1 MQALID
7 VILPVFL
14 VIGAGYLAR
23 YGKLLSEAAIDGL
36 MTFAQGIAVPCLL
49 FQGVARLDL
58 AKDVALGPFLSFYI
72 GAFVCFVLGGLGAR
86 FLFHRPGPDC
96 VAIGFACFFS
106 NTLLLGLPITERAYG
121 PDALATNYALIAL
134 HSPLMYAFGIT
145 AMEVVKS
152 QGRGLAVSGVL
163 RLIGNGLVKNPLI
176 IGISAG
182 FAVNLSGISLP
193 TVLSDAIGMVSS
205 AGIPA
210 ALFGLGGVLLRYRPD
225 GDLRIVAMV
234 TGLSLVLH
242 PAITWALGSGPFGL
256 GVAEL
261 RSAAVTSAMP
271 PGVNA
276 YLFANM
282 YGVGKRVAA
291 TSILIATALAIL
303 TGWFWLQVLP

>member
-1 MQALID
+1 MQALIE

-14 VIGAGYLAR
+14 VMGAGYLAAR
-23 YGKLLSEAAIDGL
+23 ARILSDAAIDGL
-36 MTFAQGIAVPCLL
+36 MSFAQGIAVPCLL

-58 AKDVALGPFLSFYI
+58 ARDLALGPFMSFYI

-86 FLFHRPGPDC
+86 FIFGRPGPDC
-96 VAIGFACFFS
+96 VAIGFACLFS

-121 PDALATNYALIAL
+121 TEALATNYALIAL
-134 HSPLMYAFGIT
+134 HSPLMYAFGIS
-145 AMEVVKS
+145 AMEIVKS
-152 QGRGLAVSGVL
+152 HGRGLAPTALL
-163 RLIGNGLVKNPLI
+163 RQIGGGLVTNPLI

-182 FAVNLSGISLP
+182 FAVNLLGISLP
-193 TVLSDAIGMVSS
+193 TVVSDAVGMISS

-210 ALFGLGGVLLRYRPD
+210 ALFGLGGVFLRYRPD

-234 TGLSLVLH
+234 TGLSLILH
-242 PAITWALGSGPFGL
+242 PAITYFLGTGPYSL

-261 RSAAVTSAMP
+261 RSAAITSAMP

-291 TSILIATALAIL
+291 TSILIGTALAVL
-303 TGWFWLQVLP
+303 TAWFWLQVLP

>member
-14 VIGAGYLAR
+14 VIGAGYLATL
-23 YGKLLSEAAIDGL
+23 GKLLSDAAIDGL
-36 MTFAQGIAVPCLL
+36 MKFAQGIAVPCLL

-58 AKDVALGPFLSFYI
+58 ANDVALAPFLSFYI

-86 FLFHRPGPDC
+86 VIFRRPGPDC
-96 VAIGFACFFS
+96 VAIGFACLFS

-121 PDALATNYALIAL
+121 PDALTTNYAIIAL

-145 AMEVVKS
+145 AMELVKS
-152 QGRGLAVSGVL
+152 RGRGLAVIGVL
-163 RLIGNGLVKNPLI
+163 RLISVGLVTNSLI
-176 IGISAG
+176 IGITAG
-182 FAVNLSGISLP
+182 FAVNLMGISLP
-193 TVLSDAIGMVSS
+193 GVASDAVGMISS

-210 ALFGLGGVLLRYRPD
+210 ALFGLGGVLYRYRPD

-234 TGLSLVLH
+234 TALSLVLH

-261 RSAAVTSAMP
+261 RSATVTSAMP

-276 YLFANM
+276 YLFAHM

-291 TSILIATALAIL
+291 TSILISTALAIL

>member
-1 MQALID
+1 MQALIE

-23 YGKLLSEAAIDGL
+23 RATFLTDAAIDGL
-36 MTFAQGIAVPCLL
+36 MRFAQGIAVPCLL
-49 FQGVARLDL
+49 FLGVARLDL
-58 AKDVALGPFLSFYI
+58 ARDVALGPFLSFYT
-72 GAFVCFVLGGLGAR
+72 GALVCFVLGGLGAR
-86 FLFHRPGPDC
+86 FLFRRPGPDC
-96 VAIGFACFFS
+96 VAIGFACLFS

-121 PDALATNYALIAL
+121 PEALATNYALIAL
-134 HSPLMYAFGIT
+134 HSPLMYIFGIT

-152 QGRGLAVSGVL
+152 RGQGLAASGVL
-163 RLIGNGLVKNPLI
+163 RLIGSGLVTNPLI

-182 FAVNLSGISLP
+182 FAVNLFSIPLP
-193 TVLSDAIGMVSS
+193 GFVSDAVGMVSS

-210 ALFGLGGVLLRYRPD
+210 ALFGLGGVLFRYRPD

-234 TGLSLVLH
+234 SVLSLILH
-242 PAITWALGSGPFGL
+242 PAITYWLGTGPMNL
-256 GVAEL
+256 TTTEL
-261 RSAAVTSAMP
+261 RSATVTGAMP

-291 TSILIATALAIL
+291 TSILISTALAIL
-303 TGWFWLQVLP
+303 SGWFWLQVLP

>member
-1 MQALID
+1 MQELID

-14 VIGAGYLAR
+14 VIGAGYLATR
-23 YGKLLSEAAIDGL
+23 AKLLSEAAIDGL
-36 MTFAQGIAVPCLL
+36 MRFAQGIAVPCLL

-58 AKDVALGPFLSFYI
+58 ARDVALGPFLSFYI
-72 GAFVCFVLGGLGAR
+72 GAAVCFVVGGLGAR
-86 FLFHRPGPDC
+86 FIFGRPGPDC
-96 VAIGFACFFS
+96 VVIGFACLFS

-145 AMEVVKS
+145 AMEVVRS
-152 QGRGLAVSGVL
+152 HGQGLALSGL
-163 RLIGNGLVKNPLI
+163 LGQIGGGLVTNPLI

-193 TVLSDAIGMVSS
+193 EAVSDAVGMISS

-210 ALFGLGGVLLRYRPD
+210 ALFGLGGVLYRYRPD

-234 TGLSLVLH
+234 TGLSLILH
-242 PAITWALGSGPFGL
+242 PAITWALGTGPYGL
-256 GVAEL
+256 GVTEL
-261 RSAAVTSAMP
+261 RSATVTAAMP

-291 TSILIATALAIL
+291 TSILIATALASL
-303 TGWFWLQVLP
+303 TGWFWLHILP

>member
-1 MQALID
+1 MQALIE

-14 VIGAGYLAR
+14 VMGAGYLATR
-23 YGKLLSEAAIDGL
+23 GKVLSDAAIDGL
-36 MTFAQGIAVPCLL
+36 MSFAQGIAVPCLL

-58 AKDVALGPFLSFYI
+58 ARDLALAPFMSFYI
-72 GAFVCFVLGGLGAR
+72 GAFVCFIAGGLGAR
-86 FLFHRPGPDC
+86 FIFGRPGPDC
-96 VAIGFACFFS
+96 VAIGFACLFS

-121 PDALATNYALIAL
+121 PEALATNYALIAL

-152 QGRGLAVSGVL
+152 HGQGLALSGVL
-163 RLIGNGLVKNPLI
+163 RLIGGGLLTNPLI
-176 IGISAG
+176 IGIAAG
-182 FAVNLSGISLP
+182 FAVNLIGISLP
-193 TVLSDAIGMVSS
+193 TALSDAVGMIGS

-210 ALFGLGGVLLRYRPD
+210 ALFGLGGVLFRYRPD

-234 TGLSLVLH
+234 AGLSLILH
-242 PAITWALGSGPFGL
+242 PAITFFLGNGPYGL
-256 GVAEL
+256 AVAEL
-261 RSAAVTSAMP
+261 RSATITSAMP

-276 YLFANM
+276 YLFASM

-291 TSILIATALAIL
+291 TSILIATALAVM

>member
-14 VIGAGYLAR
+14 VIGAGYLATR
-23 YGKLLSEAAIDGL
+23 GKLLPEAAIDGL

-49 FQGVARLDL
+49 FQGVAKLDL
-58 AKDVALGPFLSFYI
+58 AKDVALAPFLSFYI
-72 GAFVCFVLGGLGAR
+72 GALVCFVVGGVGAKV
-86 FLFHRPGPDC
+86 FFGRPGPDC
-96 VAIGFACFFS
+96 VAIGFACLFS

-152 QGRGLAVSGVL
+152 HGQGLALIGVL
-163 RLIGNGLVKNPLI
+163 RLIGGGLVTNPLI
-176 IGISAG
+176 IGITAG
-182 FAVNLSGISLP
+182 FAVNLLDIALP
-193 TVLSDAIGMVSS
+193 GVLSDAVGMISS

-210 ALFGLGGVLLRYRPD
+210 ALFGLGGVLYRYRPD

-234 TGLSLVLH
+234 TGLSLILH
-242 PAITWALGSGPFGL
+242 PAITWALGTGSFGL

-261 RSAAVTSAMP
+261 RSATVTSAMP

-291 TSILIATALAIL
+291 TSILIATALAVV